1 MQILINQKVFN
12 NFNNLVSFTSKKE
25 LKNFSSPLTEDNA
38 AFEAVSLAKSSDGIA
53 QVAMQKKSAEI
64 SPEIQRKVQE
74 FAKRFGV
81 SSDAFL
87 KIAQKEPKFFNRNL
101 EILDKN
107 IKESAKKLGIPKSML
122 VKSAL
127 MRHALFFQSPEK
139 LDKNITEAANSLEI
153 EKSILVKSFL
163 RQPQLFYQS
172 PETLDK
178 NITDSAQRFGVEKSK
193 FVDAALKQPQLFYQS
208 PETLDKNITD
218 SAERFGVEKS
228 KFVEVALKRPSLFHQ
243 SPETLD
249 KNITESARRFGVEKS
264 KFVNAALR
272 KPTLFYQSPETL
284 ERKARIYSYYKE
296 LRHQPI
302 NNLLECLSFQADKHL
317 LAQVL
322 GVLINQ
328 QTEKNVSVNKSTK
341 YNQIKEFLEKN
352 SGSYDLKIQDRKI
365 VTEQLLEFSS
375 RLEKELLNKVKF
387 NFKVV

>member
-1 MQILINQKVFN
+1 MQILINQKIFS

-25 LKNFSSPLTEDNA
+25 LKNFSNLQKEDNA
-38 AFEAVSLAKSSDGIA
+38 AFETVSLAKSSDGIA

-74 FAKRFGV
+74 FVKRFGV
-81 SSDAFL
+81 SSDVFL
-87 KIAQKEPKFFNRNL
+87 KIAQKEPEFFNRNL
-101 EILDKN
+101 ET
-107 IKESAKKLGIPKSML
+107 
-122 VKSAL
+122 
-127 MRHALFFQSPEK
+127 
-139 LDKNITEAANSLEI
+139 LDKNITDSAKRFGV
-153 EKSILVKSFL
+153 EKSKFVVIALK
-163 RQPQLFYQS
+163 QPQLFYQS

-178 NITDSAQRFGVEKSK
+178 NITDSAKRFGVEKSR

-208 PETLDKNITD
+208 PETLDKNITE
-218 SAERFGVEKS
+218 SAKRFGVEKS
-228 KFVEVALKRPSLFHQ
+228 RFVDVALKQPQLFHQ

-249 KNITESARRFGVEKS
+249 RNITDSAKRFGVTKT
-264 KFVNAALR
+264 KFIEVALKR
-272 KPTLFYQSPETL
+272 PTLFSRLPETL

-296 LRHQPI
+296 LKNQPI
-302 NNLLECLSFQADKHL
+302 NNLLECLSLQADKHL

-352 SGSYDLKIQDRKI
+352 LGSYDLKIQDRKI
-365 VTEQLLEFSS
+365 VTEQLLEFSN

-387 NFKVV
+387 NFKFI